1 MGDRLRFA
9 SPREGDAVQDV
20 GSAARCIGRT
30 CIATPRWG
38 VAMQRGEAV
47 HQLRSDAGRPG
58 RADRAERLAKWRTER

>member
-30 CIATPRWG
+30 CIATPQVG
-38 VAMQRGEAV
+38 CG
-47 HQLRSDAGRPG
+47 DAAG
-58 RADRAERLAKWRTER
+58 